1 MLQSKINP
9 HFLYNNLS
17 AINWIAI
24 EKGEDRI
31 YEITTELATFYRT
44 ALNKGINVDH
54 LNVEVENIKAYVKLQ
69 LMAHDEGFDVEYKIE
84 PSLLNQMVPIFIL
97 QPLVENAI
105 EHGID
110 CMREKRGKISIEI
123 YAENNELYMTVRDNG
138 LKLYEK
144 IGQGK
149 MSHEEFGYGVSNVDK
164 RIRILCGEGY
174 GVEIFAGPGGTTSI
188 IKLRRDF
195 ITLERKV

>member
-1 MLQSKINP
+1 MLFTKNIDSVVIVVLLLLLGFIGVNKSARSLLHYLYQIIDQVKKVKDGNFEIQIAESSQDEIGELARNINKMLRKIQTLIDEVYKSKLDKKSLELDLLQSKINP

-69 LMAHDEGFDVEYKIE
+69 LM
-84 PSLLNQMVPIFIL
+84 
-97 QPLVENAI
+97 
-105 EHGID
+105 EHWKKAS
-110 CMREKRGKISIEI
+110 MLS
-123 YAENNELYMTVRDNG
+123 
-138 LKLYEK
+138 
-144 IGQGK
+144 
-149 MSHEEFGYGVSNVDK
+149 
-164 RIRILCGEGY
+164 
-174 GVEIFAGPGGTTSI
+174 
-188 IKLRRDF
+188 IKLSPRF
-195 ITLERKV
+195 

>member
-1 MLQSKINP
+1 M
-9 HFLYNNLS
+9 
-17 AINWIAI
+17 
-24 EKGEDRI
+24 
-31 YEITTELATFYRT
+31 
-44 ALNKGINVDH
+44 
-54 LNVEVENIKAYVKLQ
+54 ENIKAYVKLQ

-84 PSLLNQMVPIFIL
+84 PSLLDQMVPIFIL

-138 LKLYEK
+138 LELYEK